1 MYRRITLLGLAAAMV
16 VSVTATASAVTLKYS
31 SWTPPPAPNNHYG
44 TIPLFKQLEQDTNG
58 TLKFQNF
65 MGAQLFNA
73 FTTLPGISEGAVDA
87 GVTVPV
93 FNAAELKAHTTMGE
107 LQALTRDGWS
117 GAGAGTELVLMDC
130 KECIDDYAKMNAIS
144 LGVYGGAG
152 YFMQCNDDLTQASDL
167 KGKKLG
173 DGSAVFARFAKQ
185 IGMSRIQMGPGD
197 YLQALQR
204 GTVDCIVGPLEWQ
217 KGYSLADATKTVIQ
231 DVQLGVFATVSL
243 VTFNKNSW
251 DKLSTEHKKAIVNRM
266 PEAIART
273 VNGYYV
279 NEKEG
284 IALAK
289 KKHVKFVNFGSEF
302 QKMWDDFAKSEPKSI
317 AEAAKG
323 RGAKTADEI
332 VDMSIKALKKWEGIV
347 DKEGQN
353 EAAFAKSLKDHV
365 YDKVKL
371 Y

>member
-1 MYRRITLLGLAAAMV
+1 MIRRMMSVAALAALIATGA
-16 VSVTATASAVTLKYS
+16 TAASAVEWKYS

-44 TIPLFKQLEQDTNG
+44 TIPLFKQLEKDTNG
-58 TLKFQNF
+58 TLTFQNF

-73 FTTLPGISEGAVDA
+73 FTTLPGIRDGAVDA

-117 GAGAGTELVLMDC
+117 GAGAGTELVMMDC
-130 KECIDDYAKMNAIS
+130 KECIDDYAKMNALS

-152 YFMQCNDDLTQASDL
+152 YFMYCSEDMNQASDL
-167 KGKKLG
+167 RGKKLG

-197 YLQALQR
+197 YLQAMQR
-204 GTVDCIVGPLEWQ
+204 GTVDCVVGPKEWLFAL
-217 KGYSLADATKTVIQ
+217 SLADVTKTIVNN
-231 DVQLGVFATVSL
+231 VQLGVFATVSIMT
-243 VTFNKNSW
+243 VNTNSW
-251 DKLSTEHKKAIVNRM
+251 AKLSPEHKKAILNRM
-266 PEAIART
+266 PETIART
-273 VNGYYV
+273 VNGYYE
-279 NEKEG
+279 NEKKGEE
-284 IALAK
+284 AARK
-289 KKHVKFVNFGSEF
+289 KGVKFADFGSEW
-302 QKMWDDFAKSEPKSI
+302 QKAWDDFAASEPKAI

-332 VDMSIKALKKWEGIV
+332 VAMSIDALKKWEGIV
-347 DKEGQN
+347 DKEGKT
-353 EAAFAKSLKDHV
+353 EAGLTKALQEHV
-365 YDKVKL
+365 YSKVKL

>member
-1 MYRRITLLGLAAAMV
+1 MYRRITLLGLAAAML

-44 TIPLFKQLEQDTNG
+44 TVPLFKQLEADTNG
-58 TLKFQNF
+58 SLKFQNF

-73 FTTLPGISEGAVDA
+73 FTTLPGVRDGAVDA

-117 GAGAGTELVLMDC
+117 GAGAGTQLILMDC
-130 KECIDDYAKMNAIS
+130 QECIDDYAKMNSVS

-152 YFMQCNDDLTQASDL
+152 YFMYCSDDLNQASDL

-197 YLQALQR
+197 YLQAMQR
-204 GTVDCIVGPLEWQ
+204 GTVDCVVGPKEWLFAL
-217 KGYSLADATKTVIQ
+217 SLADVSKTIINN
-231 DVQLGVFATVSL
+231 VQLGVFATVSL
-243 VTFNKNSW
+243 MTFNTASW
-251 DKLSTEHKKAIVNRM
+251 NKLSTEHKKAIVDRM

-273 VNGYYV
+273 VNGYYE
-279 NEKEG
+279 NEKKGEAAARKRG
-284 IALAK
+284 
-289 KKHVKFVNFGSEF
+289 VKFADFGSEW
-302 QKMWDDFAKSEPKSI
+302 QKMWDDFAASEPKAI

-353 EAAFAKSLKDHV
+353 EAAFAKSLQDHV
-365 YDKVKL
+365 YSKVKL